1 MKTTLLKNT
10 AVLGLLT
17 AASGWADSVT
27 TLDHLSVNGVL
38 TKMSGGTITL
48 EARYAFGPKTLTIPV
63 STVEAIEFNSV
74 AFNPGAP
81 PKAYGLG
88 PGVSPGAPA
97 PKPPVATDAVELRGS
112 NGERQPCKVASID
125 EGVVHCEAASSGKD
139 KGKPMEYPRRI
150 VLRILVGG
158 GGGGR

>member
-1 MKTTLLKNT
+1 MKVTVIRNAT
-10 AVLGLLT
+10 ALGFLML
-17 AASGWADSVT
+17 GCGYADSVT

-38 TKMSGGTITL
+38 TKMAGGTITL
-48 EARYAFGPKTLTIPV
+48 EARYAAGPKTLTIPM
-63 STVEAIEFNSV
+63 SAVETIEFNSV

-88 PGVSPGAPA
+88 PGESPAQRAPA
-97 PKPPVATDAVELRGS
+97 PKPAVVADAVELRGG

-125 EGVVHCEAASSGKD
+125 EGVVHCEAAASGKD
-139 KGKPMEYPRRI
+139 KGKPVEYPRRT

-158 GGGGR
+158 GR

>member
-1 MKTTLLKNT
+1 MNVTMVRN
-10 AVLGLLT
+10 AAALGLLML
-17 AASGWADSVT
+17 ASGYADSVT

-38 TKMSGGTITL
+38 TKMAGGTITL
-48 EARYAFGPKTLTIPV
+48 EARYAAGPKTLTIPM
-63 STVEAIEFNSV
+63 SAVETIEFNSV

-88 PGVSPGAPA
+88 PGESPTQRAPA
-97 PKPPVATDAVELRGS
+97 PKPDVAADAVELRGG

-125 EGVVHCEAASSGKD
+125 EGVVHCEAAASGKD
-139 KGKPMEYPRRI
+139 KGKPVEYPRRT

-158 GGGGR
+158 GR